1 MTEPSGVPRVITF
14 VVRFWRE
21 WSAAG
26 SRWRGRIKHVESG
39 EAASFVDLDKM
50 LQFLGW
56 AGVMAED
63 ESLPE
68 EQEE

>member
-1 MTEPSGVPRVITF
+1 MSEPSGVPRVITF

-26 SRWRGRIKHVESG
+26 PRWRGRIKHVESG
-39 EAASFVDLDKM
+39 DAASFVDLDRM
-50 LQFLGW
+50 LQFLRRSG
-56 AGVMAED
+56 ALSED